1 MKRYFMQVFI
11 VEDDKFYSELLKYH
25 LELNPEYNVS
35 VFDNGEDYLKAL
47 HAKPEM
53 VCLDFSL
60 PRFNGEELLKR
71 TKIASPST
79 EVVIVSGQEDVS
91 TAINLL
97 KIGAYDYIV
106 KDDETRERIWNAAT
120 HINQKK
126 GLEKEV
132 KELRTQLTN
141 KKDFRKKIFGK
152 SKAIE
157 RVFTLMDKACQTNIT
172 VSISG
177 ETGTG
182 KELVAKGIHD
192 GSKRTSKPFV
202 AVNMAAIP
210 KDLVESE
217 LFGYEKGAFTG
228 ASNKR
233 IGKFEEANKGTIF
246 LDEIGDLDLTIQ
258 SKLLRVLQEQ
268 EVTRIG
274 SNKSIKLDIR
284 IIVATHKNLQE
295 KVEKGEFR
303 QDLYYRIYGLPI
315 LLPPLRD
322 RGNDVVSLAHQFINQ
337 FCKENDLEKVKMS
350 NQSIEVL
357 NSYNFPGNVREL
369 KAIVELACVLCDD
382 VILPEHFKMNPTG
395 SITNLLNQPKTLK
408 EYNALIVE
416 HFLEKH
422 NNNVVKV
429 AKLLDVGKSTLYR
442 MINSGTIQ
450 NK

>member
-25 LELNPEYNVS
+25 LELNPEYKVS

>member
-1 MKRYFMQVFI
+1 MQVFI

-157 RVFTLMDKACQTNIT
+157 RVFILMDKACQTNIT

-322 RGNDVVSLAHQFINQ
+322 RGNDIISLAHQFINQ

-382 VILPEHFKMNPTG
+382 VILPEHFKINPTG